1 MIKLI
6 KLFKMQI
13 LFILI
18 FTFLG
23 LNSYSS
29 PLLSA
34 EEGITE
40 KIENEKKELEK
51 LKTQI
56 EERRKKSKEAA
67 KKERSI
73 LWNIEEIDYKL
84 GIMKKEL
91 RLLDYQLKKKEGDIV
106 FVNTEING
114 LKKEIDKKSRLLK
127 ERLRVVYKNRTGGYL
142 QILFASKDYST
153 LMRRYKYIKL
163 IVDREAELINSYKD
177 SLNKINNKKIEL
189 EKGKEEI
196 LYYKGNL
203 TDKEEE
209 IRTEREKKVA
219 ILKEVRTE
227 KELYDK
233 LVKELE
239 ESASQLS
246 KMIDQLSAAKD
257 KEPVSLSGRFKEEM
271 GRLRWPINGNI
282 AGYFGKQKHPKFN
295 TFIVRKG
302 IDIAAREGD
311 KIKAVFSG
319 KVVYAD
325 WFKGYGMLII
335 VDHDEGY
342 YTVYGNASRLLVSS
356 GDYVVKDHVIAE
368 AGDTGISREGNL
380 YFEIRYKG
388 EPQDPMKWLVKR

>member
-1 MIKLI
+1 MKYGIKKII
-6 KLFKMQI
+6 KSFFI
-13 LFILI
+13 FILLAGL
-18 FTFLG
+18 FLP
-23 LNSYSS
+23 S
-29 PLLSA
+29 PLSA
-34 EEGITE
+34 EEGLTE
-40 KIENEKKELEK
+40 KIENEKKELEN

-73 LWNIEEIDYKL
+73 LWNIEEIDYKQ

-114 LKKEIDKKSRLLK
+114 LKKEIDKKSSLLK
-127 ERLRVVYKNRTGGYL
+127 ERLKVVYKNRTGGYL

-163 IVDREAELINSYKD
+163 IVDRESELINSYKD

-196 LYYKGNL
+196 LYYKNNL
-203 TDKEEE
+203 TDKEDE
-209 IRTEREKKVA
+209 IKSERSKKVA
-219 ILKEVRTE
+219 ILQEVRTE

-246 KMIDQLSAAKD
+246 KMIDQLSATKD
-257 KEPVSLSGRFKEEM
+257 KEPLSLSGRFKEEM
-271 GRLRWPINGNI
+271 GRLHWPVSGNI
-282 AGYFGKQKHPKFN
+282 VGYFGKQKHPKFN
-295 TFIVRKG
+295 TYIVRKG

-311 KIKAVFSG
+311 KIKAVFIG

-335 VDHDEGY
+335 LDHGEGY
-342 YTVYGNASRLLVSS
+342 YTVYGNASRLLVSF
-356 GDYVVKDHVIAE
+356 GDHVAKDHVIAE

-388 EPQDPMKWLVKR
+388 EPQDPIRWLTKR

>member
-1 MIKLI
+1 MKLI

-23 LNSYSS
+23 LNSYS
-29 PLLSA
+29 PPPLSA

-51 LKTQI
+51 LKAQI

-73 LWNIEEIDYKL
+73 LWNIEEIDYKQ

-209 IRTEREKKVA
+209 IRAEREKKVA

-282 AGYFGKQKHPKFN
+282 VGYFGKQKHPKFN
-295 TFIVRKG
+295 TFIIRKG

-335 VDHDEGY
+335 LDHDEGY

-356 GDYVVKDHVIAE
+356 GDYVAKDHVIAE

-388 EPQDPMKWLVKR
+388 EPQDPIRWLTKR

>member
-1 MIKLI
+1 MKTIKI
-6 KLFKMQI
+6 F
-13 LFILI
+13 FILI
-18 FTFLG
+18 FTFFL
-23 LNSYSS
+23 LNIYS
-29 PLLSA
+29 PLPLFA
-34 EEGITE
+34 EQNFSE
-40 KIENEKKELEK
+40 KIENEKKELDK
-51 LKTQI
+51 LKVQI

-91 RLLDYQLKKKEGDIV
+91 RLLDWQLKKKEGDISV
-106 FVNTEING
+106 INAEING
-114 LKKEIDKKSRLLK
+114 FKKEIDKKSRLLK
-127 ERLRVVYKNRTGGYL
+127 DRLRVVYKNRTGGYL
-142 QILFASKDYST
+142 QVLFASKDYST
-153 LMRRYKYIKL
+153 LMRRYKYIRL
-163 IVDREAELINSYKD
+163 IVDREAELINSYKE
-177 SLNKINNKKIEL
+177 SLNKINTKKIEL

-196 LYYKGNL
+196 LYYKNNL

-209 IRTEREKKVA
+209 IRAEREKKIA

-233 LVKELE
+233 LVRELE

-257 KEPVSLSGRFKEEM
+257 KEPLSLSGRFKEEM

-282 AGYFGKQKHPKFN
+282 VGYFGKQKHPKFN
-295 TFIVRKG
+295 TYIVRKG
-302 IDIAAREGD
+302 IDIMAKEGD

-335 VDHDEGY
+335 LDHNEGY

-356 GDYVVKDHVIAE
+356 GDYVTKDHIVAE

-388 EPQDPMKWLVKR
+388 EPQDPMKWLTKR

>member
-1 MIKLI
+1 MKYGIKKII
-6 KLFKMQI
+6 KSFFI
-13 LFILI
+13 FILLAGL
-18 FTFLG
+18 FLP
-23 LNSYSS
+23 S
-29 PLLSA
+29 PLSA

-73 LWNIEEIDYKL
+73 LWNIEEIDYKQ

-114 LKKEIDKKSRLLK
+114 LKKEIDKKSSLLK
-127 ERLRVVYKNRTGGYL
+127 ERLKVVYKNRTGGYL
-142 QILFASKDYST
+142 QVLFASKDYST

-163 IVDREAELINSYKD
+163 IVDRESELINSYKD

-196 LYYKGNL
+196 LYYKNNL
-203 TDKEEE
+203 TDKEDE
-209 IRTEREKKVA
+209 IKSERSKKVA
-219 ILKEVRTE
+219 ILQEVRTE

-246 KMIDQLSAAKD
+246 KMIDQLSSAKD
-257 KEPVSLSGRFKEEM
+257 KEPLSLSGRFKEEM
-271 GRLRWPINGNI
+271 GRLRWPVSGNI
-282 AGYFGKQKHPKFN
+282 VGYFGKQKHPKFN
-295 TFIVRKG
+295 TYIVRKG

-311 KIKAVFSG
+311 KIKAVFIG

-335 VDHDEGY
+335 LDHGEGY

-356 GDYVVKDHVIAE
+356 GDHVAKDHVIAE

-388 EPQDPMKWLVKR
+388 EPQDPIRWLTKR

>member
-1 MIKLI
+1 MDFQMKSA
-6 KLFKMQI
+6 QI
-13 LFILI
+13 FLILI
-18 FTFLG
+18 FTFIG
-23 LNSYSS
+23 LNSYS
-29 PLLSA
+29 PPPLSA

-51 LKTQI
+51 LKAQI

-73 LWNIEEIDYKL
+73 LWNIEEIDYKQ

-91 RLLDYQLKKKEGDIV
+91 RLLDYQLKKKEGDII

-114 LKKEIDKKSRLLK
+114 LKKEIDNKSRLLK

-209 IRTEREKKVA
+209 IRAEREKKVV

-282 AGYFGKQKHPKFN
+282 VGYFGKQKHPKFN
-295 TFIVRKG
+295 TFIIRKG

-335 VDHDEGY
+335 LDHNDGY

-356 GDYVVKDHVIAE
+356 GDYVAKDHVIAE

-388 EPQDPMKWLVKR
+388 EPQDPIRWLAKR

>member
-1 MIKLI
+1 MKLI

-13 LFILI
+13 FFILI

-23 LNSYSS
+23 LNTYSP
-29 PLLSA
+29 PLLYA
-34 EEGITE
+34 EEDLTE

-51 LKTQI
+51 LKAQI

-91 RLLDYQLKKKEGDIV
+91 RLLDYQLKKKEDDIA
-106 FVNTEING
+106 FVKTEISG
-114 LKKEIDKKSRLLK
+114 LKNEIDKKNRLLK
-127 ERLRVVYKNRTGGYL
+127 DRLRVVYKNRTGGYL

-196 LYYKGNL
+196 LYYKKNL
-203 TDKEEE
+203 TEKEDE
-209 IRTEREKKVA
+209 IKSERSKKVA
-219 ILKEVRTE
+219 ILQEVRTE
-227 KELYDK
+227 KEVYDK

-246 KMIDQLSAAKD
+246 NMIDQLGAAKD
-257 KEPVSLSGRFKEEM
+257 KEPLSLSGRFKEEM
-271 GRLRWPINGNI
+271 GKLRWPVNGSI
-282 AGYFGKQKHPKFN
+282 VGYFGKQKHPKFN
-295 TFIVRKG
+295 TYIVRKG

-335 VDHDEGY
+335 LDHNDGY

-356 GDYVVKDHVIAE
+356 GDYVTKDHVIAE

-388 EPQDPMKWLVKR
+388 EPQDPIRWLTKR

>member
-1 MIKLI
+1 MKSA
-6 KLFKMQI
+6 QI
-13 LFILI
+13 FLILI
-18 FTFLG
+18 FTFIG
-23 LNSYSS
+23 LNSYS
-29 PLLSA
+29 PPPLSA

-51 LKTQI
+51 LKAQI

-73 LWNIEEIDYKL
+73 LWNIEEIDYKQ

-91 RLLDYQLKKKEGDIV
+91 RLLDYQLKKKEGDII

-114 LKKEIDKKSRLLK
+114 LKKEIDNKSRLLK

-209 IRTEREKKVA
+209 IRAEREKKVV

-282 AGYFGKQKHPKFN
+282 VGYFGKQKHPKFN
-295 TFIVRKG
+295 TFIIRKG

-335 VDHDEGY
+335 LDHNDGY

-356 GDYVVKDHVIAE
+356 GDYVAKDHVIAE

-388 EPQDPMKWLVKR
+388 EPQDPIRWLAKR